1 MMPGLGSPGAGSCK
15 NCIEL
20 DRRAEV
26 PYVSRVVGRDSRGN
40 ACAPKEQ
47 PPRKLS
53 GKRTATLQKS
63 GKWHDG
69 VPADGI
75 ILSGNTTDGAFEFGF
90 QELKETPTVNVHSVV
105 RQPTA
110 PDSDLSQSS
119 LSHSPDNTPAGLCDL
134 FKIGIGPSSSH
145 TIGPMKA
152 AGFFL
157 RNLAQQVDRTHRVVA
172 TAYGSLAWTGKGHAT
187 DKALIL
193 GLAGE
198 RPEEIDPDAVEQK
211 LRDILDS
218 GELRL
223 PGSRVIHFD
232 PQSDVVFDTHGSFE
246 RHPNA
251 MTFEAFDAS
260 GRRLLRELWFSV
272 GGGFVEQDG
281 AANPTGES
289 RSVPYLYKN
298 ASTLLALGR
307 SSGLSIAAMVLAN
320 EATQRSESDTAAAI
334 DKIASV
340 MLACIDRGLSQEGP
354 LPGGLKVK
362 RRAKGL
368 YQKAEATRVAGDRA
382 GSHAMNYVSAFA
394 IAVNEENACGGRV
407 VTAPT
412 NGAAGVVP
420 AVLRYYRDFCS
431 GSNRQGVHDYFLAA
445 TAIGGI
451 IRRNAS
457 ISGAEMG
464 CQGEVGSAAAM
475 AAAGLTAALGGSNT
489 QIENAAEI
497 ALEHHLGMTCD
508 PIGGLVQIPCIER
521 NAFGAIKAINAA
533 SLALDGDGTH
543 RVSLDQAIETMRQ
556 TGRDMHWKYRETSRG
571 GLALNVPE
579 C

>member
-1 MMPGLGSPGAGSCK
+1 M
-15 NCIEL
+15 
-20 DRRAEV
+20 
-26 PYVSRVVGRDSRGN
+26 N
-40 ACAPKEQ
+40 A
-47 PPRKLS
+47 
-53 GKRTATLQKS
+53 T
-63 GKWHDG
+63 
-69 VPADGI
+69 
-75 ILSGNTTDGAFEFGF
+75 
-90 QELKETPTVNVHSVV
+90 SVV
-105 RQPTA
+105 ALPAA
-110 PDSDLSQSS
+110 PDLGRPA
-119 LSHSPDNTPAGLCDL
+119 SPPAGLCDL

-152 AGFFL
+152 AGLFL
-157 RNLAQQVDRTHRVVA
+157 DNLGKQVARTHRLVA

-198 RPEEIDPDAVEQK
+198 RPDEIDPDRAEQK
-211 LRDILDS
+211 LRDILES
-218 GELRL
+218 RSVMLRD
-223 PGSRVIHFD
+223 GRAIHFD
-232 PQSDVVFDTHGSFE
+232 PNTDVVFNTVRSFE

-260 GRRLLRELWFSV
+260 GKCVWHELWFSV
-272 GGGFVEQDG
+272 GGGFVELDG
-281 AANPTGES
+281 VDNRSAQSGSLPYPYDDCAA
-289 RSVPYLYKN
+289 
-298 ASTLLALGR
+298 LLAMGR

-320 EATQRSESDTAAAI
+320 ETTTRTERDTGAAI
-334 DKIASV
+334 DKIASA
-340 MLACIDRGLSQEGP
+340 MLGCIDRGLSQEGP
-354 LPGGLKVK
+354 LPGGLKIT

-368 YQKAEATRVAGDRA
+368 YEKAEATRATEGRR
-382 GSHAMNYVSAFA
+382 GSDAMNYVSAFA

-412 NGAAGVVP
+412 NGAAGVAP
-420 AVLRYYRDFCS
+420 AVLRYYRDFCR
-431 GSNRQGVHDYFLAA
+431 GSTRQGVHDFFLAA
-445 TAIGGI
+445 TAIGAI

-475 AAAGLTAALGGSNT
+475 AAAGLAAALGGSNA

-533 SLALDGDGTH
+533 SLALHGDGTH
-543 RVSLDQAIETMRQ
+543 RVSLDQAVETMRQ
-556 TGRDMHWKYRETSRG
+556 TGRDMHSKYRETSRG
-571 GLALNVPE
+571 GLAVNVPE